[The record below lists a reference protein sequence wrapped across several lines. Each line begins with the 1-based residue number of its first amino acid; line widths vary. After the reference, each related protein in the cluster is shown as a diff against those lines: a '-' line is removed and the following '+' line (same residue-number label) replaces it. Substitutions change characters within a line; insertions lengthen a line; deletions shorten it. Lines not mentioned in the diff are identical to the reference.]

1 MGRRTRLLGAAALL
15 MMVAL
20 TAGGGDVA
28 VAADGPTGS
37 FTLDNGATVTDDG
50 FVSIQYQASGPNPI
64 AVVYTSD
71 SSQRDA
77 NGNLLCFSQWPYGQ
91 AINTFSLFNAGC
103 QDNNSESGP
112 KTVYIQFVDDQGL
125 FSPVYQQT
133 IVLAGPPTWT
143 LNPQWQFT
151 TPQTVTKTN
160 VSLHASWLASGATAL
175 TYSPKLSINS
185 GPFTTP
191 AGVATTATGFNT
203 KTTFHTF
210 LQAQASPLDA
220 FGNASIP
227 NSKIAGAEPIWI
239 DQSDSH
245 AIYKG
250 TWKTQAGTGFLG
262 GGDRFS
268 AQKNASVTFT
278 CGCFTLSWV
287 TSVGPKRGI
296 VNVMI
301 DGTPAG
307 SVDLHAVTAGNRRV
321 VWSHAFAA
329 GGTHTLTLTVAGTTG
344 RPRIDVDAF
353 LQS

>member
-77 NGNLLCFSQWPYGQ
+77 NG
-91 AINTFSLFNAGC
+91 
-103 QDNNSESGP
+103 ESGP

-160 VSLHASWLASGATAL
+160 VSLHASWLASGA
-175 TYSPKLSINS
+175 
-185 GPFTTP
+185 
-191 AGVATTATGFNT
+191 
-203 KTTFHTF
+203 
-210 LQAQASPLDA
+210 
-220 FGNASIP
+220 
-227 NSKIAGAEPIWI
+227 
-239 DQSDSH
+239 
-245 AIYKG
+245 
-250 TWKTQAGTGFLG
+250 
-262 GGDRFS
+262 
-268 AQKNASVTFT
+268 
-278 CGCFTLSWV
+278 
-287 TSVGPKRGI
+287 
-296 VNVMI
+296 
-301 DGTPAG
+301 
-307 SVDLHAVTAGNRRV
+307 
-321 VWSHAFAA
+321 
-329 GGTHTLTLTVAGTTG
+329 
-344 RPRIDVDAF
+344 
-353 LQS
+353 